1 MIYGNEASDSKIE
14 FEYYSASLN
23 KYFDIQETIE
33 FSPDMIVGDA
43 LNPFELLEDTSDEML
58 SSYSLDRAYPN
69 PFNPTTTI
77 NYTVGD
83 YGFVNITVY
92 DISGRV
98 VEKLV
103 SEYQNQ
109 GEHSIVWNAGNLP
122 SGLYFVNLDANGH
135 SSNQKLMLVK

>member
-1 MIYGNEASDSKIE
+1 MII
-14 FEYYSASLN
+14 
-23 KYFDIQETIE
+23 
-33 FSPDMIVGDA
+33 GDA

-58 SSYSLDRAYPN
+58 SSYILDRAYPN

-103 SEYQNQ
+103 SEYQNK

-122 SGLYFVNLDANGH
+122 SGLYFVNLDANGY
-135 SSNQKLMLVK
+135 SDNQKLMLVK